1 MSDKRKNRPP
11 QDAARINLAEEEEVR
26 YWTQALGVTKEQLA
40 SAAKST
46 GLQVDAVRRH
56 FAK

>member
-1 MSDKRKNRPP
+1 MSDNRKNRAP
-11 QDAARINLAEEEEVR
+11 QETARINLNEEEEVR
-26 YWTQALGVTKEQLA
+26 YWTKALGVTKEQLA
-40 SAAKST
+40 SVAKST